1 MLSVVMLS
9 VVMLSV
15 VILVRSLTLQFTNLV
30 QFYFHGRSSLD
41 KALCRINT
49 GREAERER
57 ERERERRKD
66 RETGTEKD

>member
-1 MLSVVMLS
+1 
-9 VVMLSV
+9 MLSV

-49 GREAERER
+49 VREAERER
-57 ERERERRKD
+57 KRERRKD
-66 RETGTEKD
+66 RET